1 MKYKYKLKNT
11 RFSSEQL
18 ENCEV
23 CGKYVG
29 EVFFQTEAKGY
40 VSAFD
45 KRPPVTL
52 RWTHHQCRSNF
63 GHQHC
68 LESIRKKGAV
78 LSESLDECQRLVTI
92 VSI

>member
-52 RWTHHQCRSNF
+52 RWTHHIALNLSA
-63 GHQHC
+63 
-68 LESIRKKGAV
+68 RKEQFSPRALMNAK
-78 LSESLDECQRLVTI
+78 D
-92 VSI
+92 